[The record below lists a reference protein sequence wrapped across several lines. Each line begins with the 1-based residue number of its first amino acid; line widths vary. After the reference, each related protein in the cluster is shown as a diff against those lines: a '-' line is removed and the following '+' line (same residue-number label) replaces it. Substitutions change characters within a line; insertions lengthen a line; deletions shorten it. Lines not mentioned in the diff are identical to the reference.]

1 MPLNTAAVFVGRPD
15 QSLTTGAV
23 QSATPLTGMTN
34 GAVSIDARTAL
45 ATKDWGNGGGYVSQN
60 GVTLSQ
66 NRSTTKLK
74 DWGLN
79 GVRTLLEDFTGSIRF
94 GMLQTDET
102 SMKWMVGDS
111 NVTTKAATT
120 TAGNQLVVAIGAEL
134 PPARAFCFSMKDED
148 RRMRIYI
155 PKGTITSVADVNFVS
170 NDGVIWDMTIE
181 CDDDGTGHCIY
192 ILTDDGQIVSA

>member
-1 MPLNTAAVFVGRPD
+1 MPLNTSAVYVGRPD

-23 QSATPLTGMTN
+23 QSATPLTGLTA
-34 GAVSIDARTAL
+34 GQVTIDARAALDATA
-45 ATKDWGNGGGYVSQN
+45 WGNGGGYVSQN
-60 GVTLSQ
+60 GLTLSQ

-79 GVRTLLEDFTGSIRF
+79 GVRTLLEDFTGSVRF

-102 SMKWMVGDS
+102 SMKWMVGDA
-111 NVTTKAATT
+111 NVTTKAATQ
-120 TAGNQLVVAIGAEL
+120 TAGTQLTVAIGAQL
-134 PPARAFCFSMKDED
+134 PPARAWVFSMKDED

-155 PKGTITSVADVNFVS
+155 PNGTITAVADVNFVS

-192 ILTDDGQIVSA
+192 ILTDDGVISA

>member
-94 GMLQTDET
+94 GMLQTDEP

-111 NVTTKAATT
+111 NVTTKAATA
-120 TAGNQLVVAIGAEL
+120 TAGNQLAVAIGAEL